1 MATLLILAT
10 ALFSFYCFQNPMFI
24 EKYSFKPY
32 RIHRYGEY
40 YRFITHGFVH
50 ADFSHLIFNMLTLY
64 FVKDAT
70 ETIFSPFFIVFYFLA
85 LIASSLP
92 DYFMNKNN
100 PYYDAIGASGAV
112 AASLFALVLFDP
124 WGMVYIYF
132 IIPVY
137 FILLAVFYL
146 GYSYYMGKQGRDHI
160 GHYAHLSGA
169 IFGIIA
175 TILYRPES
183 IQIFIQSLLQPPF
196 LR

>member
-1 MATLLILAT
+1 MATLIVIAT
-10 ALFSFYCFQNPMFI
+10 VLFSMYCFQNPYIM

-40 YRFITHGFVH
+40 YRFLTHGFVH
-50 ADFSHLIFNMLTLY
+50 ADFTHLIFNMLTLY

-70 ETIFSPFFIVFYFLA
+70 EMIFNPFFILFYFLG
-85 LIASSLP
+85 LVVSSLP
-92 DYFMNKNN
+92 DYFIHKNN
-100 PYYDAIGASGAV
+100 PYYESIGASGAV

-124 WGMVYIYF
+124 WGIVRIYF

-137 FILLAVFYL
+137 FILLAVFYI
-146 GYSYYMGKQGRDHI
+146 GYSYYMGKNGRDNI
-160 GHYAHLSGA
+160 GHRAHLTGA

-183 IQIFIQSLLQPPF
+183 IQIFIQSLLNPPF

>member
-1 MATLLILAT
+1 MATLIVIAT
-10 ALFSFYCFQNPMFI
+10 VLFSMYCFQNPYIM

-40 YRFITHGFVH
+40 YRFLTHGFVH
-50 ADFSHLIFNMLTLY
+50 ADFTHLIFNMLTLY

-70 ETIFSPFFIVFYFLA
+70 EMIFYPFFILFYFLG
-85 LIASSLP
+85 LVVSSLP
-92 DYFMNKNN
+92 DYFINKNN
-100 PYYDAIGASGAV
+100 PYYESIGASGAV

-124 WGMVYIYF
+124 WGIVRIYF

-137 FILLAVFYL
+137 FILLAVFYI
-146 GYSYYMGKQGRDHI
+146 GYSYYMGKNGRDNI
-160 GHYAHLSGA
+160 GHRAHLTGA

-183 IQIFIQSLLQPPF
+183 IQIFIQSLLNPPF

>member
-1 MATLLILAT
+1 MATLIVIAT
-10 ALFSFYCFQNPMFI
+10 VLFSMYCFQNPYIM

-40 YRFITHGFVH
+40 YRFLTHGFVH
-50 ADFSHLIFNMLTLY
+50 ADFTHLIFNMLTLY

-70 ETIFSPFFIVFYFLA
+70 EMIFNPFFILFYILG
-85 LIASSLP
+85 LVVSSLP
-92 DYFMNKNN
+92 DYFINKNN
-100 PYYDAIGASGAV
+100 PYYESIGASGAV

-124 WGMVYIYF
+124 WGIVRIYF

-137 FILLAVFYL
+137 FILLAVFYI
-146 GYSYYMGKQGRDHI
+146 GYSYYMGKNGRDNI
-160 GHYAHLSGA
+160 GHRAHLSGA

-183 IQIFIQSLLQPPF
+183 IQIFIQSLLNPPF

>member
-1 MATLLILAT
+1 MATLIVIAT
-10 ALFSFYCFQNPMFI
+10 VLFSMYCFQNPYIM

-32 RIHRYGEY
+32 RIHRYGES

-50 ADFSHLIFNMLTLY
+50 ADPIHLLFNMMSLF

-124 WGMVYIYF
+124 WGDIRLFFVIK
-132 IIPVY
+132 VY
-137 FILLAVFYL
+137 FILFAVFYI
-146 GYSYYMGKQGRDHI
+146 GYSYYMGKQGRDNI
-160 GHYAHLSGA
+160 GHRAHLSGA

-183 IQIFIQSLLQPPF
+183 IQIFIQSLLNPPF

>member
-32 RIHRYGEY
+32 RIQRYGEY

-92 DYFMNKNN
+92 DYFMNKT
-100 PYYDAIGASGAV
+100 
-112 AASLFALVLFDP
+112 
-124 WGMVYIYF
+124 
-132 IIPVY
+132 IPTMT
-137 FILLAVFYL
+137 L
-146 GYSYYMGKQGRDHI
+146 
-160 GHYAHLSGA
+160 
-169 IFGIIA
+169 
-175 TILYRPES
+175 
-183 IQIFIQSLLQPPF
+183 
-196 LR
+196 

>member
-1 MATLLILAT
+1 MATLIVIAT
-10 ALFSFYCFQNPMFI
+10 VLFSMYCFQNPYIM

-50 ADFSHLIFNMLTLY
+50 ADPIHLLFNMMSLF

-70 ETIFSPFFIVFYFLA
+70 ETIFSPFLIVFYFLA

-124 WGMVYIYF
+124 WGDIRLFFVIK
-132 IIPVY
+132 VY
-137 FILLAVFYL
+137 FILFAVFYI
-146 GYSYYMGKQGRDHI
+146 GYSYYMGKQGRDNI
-160 GHYAHLSGA
+160 GHRAHLSGA

>member
-1 MATLLILAT
+1 MATLIVIAT
-10 ALFSFYCFQNPMFI
+10 VLFSMYCFQNPYIM

-40 YRFITHGFVH
+40 YRFLTHGFVH
-50 ADFSHLIFNMLTLY
+50 ADFTHLIFNMLTLY

-70 ETIFSPFFIVFYFLA
+70 EMIFNPFFILFYFLG
-85 LIASSLP
+85 LVVSSLP
-92 DYFMNKNN
+92 DYFINKNN
-100 PYYDAIGASGAV
+100 PYYESIGASGAV
-112 AASLFALVLFDP
+112 AASLFALVLYDP
-124 WGMVYIYF
+124 WGIVRIYF

-137 FILLAVFYL
+137 FILLAVFYI
-146 GYSYYMGKQGRDHI
+146 GYSYYMGKNGRDNI
-160 GHYAHLSGA
+160 GHRAHLTGA

-183 IQIFIQSLLQPPF
+183 IQIFIQSLLNPPF